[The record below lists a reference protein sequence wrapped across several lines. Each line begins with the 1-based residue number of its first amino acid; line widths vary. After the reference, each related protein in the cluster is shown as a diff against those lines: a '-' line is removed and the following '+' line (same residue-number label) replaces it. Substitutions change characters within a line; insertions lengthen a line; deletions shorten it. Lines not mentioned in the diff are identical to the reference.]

1 MKIYTNK
8 TSVIFLVGGAGSRF
22 SSIEKAPKQLSKLNK
37 DFILMHI
44 IKNFKK
50 YGLNHF
56 IFPLGYKKNFFI
68 NFFLSKKNISKYRFN
83 ILKKNYNSKDLKAN
97 MINISFFS
105 AGNNTTKLSRIFKS
119 LKYIIDENLL
129 VVYGDDLANINLK
142 QLFKKFYFFKR
153 KKAIVTIYKKK
164 SQYGHVIADKKG
176 IVKKFIEKPQYD
188 YPINIGNYLFTK
200 SLLNKFK
207 KLKNE
212 LETSLIPIL
221 VKKKLLQ
228 SYEHKGYF
236 YSINDKKELI
246 IAKRKLKNL

>member
-1 MKIYTNK
+1 MRVYTNK
-8 TSVIFLVGGAGSRF
+8 ASVVFLVGGVGSRF
-22 SSIEKAPKQLSKLNK
+22 SPIEKAPKQLSKLNN

-68 NFFLSKKNISKYRFN
+68 DFFLSKKNISKYRFN
-83 ILKKNYNSKDLKAN
+83 ILKKNYSSKDLKAN
-97 MINISFFS
+97 MINISFFN

-119 LKYIIDENLL
+119 LKYIIYEDLL
-129 VVYGDDLANINLK
+129 VAYGDDLANINLN

-153 KKAIVTIYKKK
+153 KKVIITIYKKK
-164 SQYGHVIADKKG
+164 SQYGHIIADNKG

-188 YPINIGNYLFTK
+188 NPINIGNYLFTK
-200 SLLNKFK
+200 SILSKFK

-212 LETSLIPIL
+212 LETNLIPIL

-228 SYEHKGYF
+228 SFEHKGYF

-246 IAKRKLKNL
+246 IAKRKLRNL